1 MNIKSLTASFILIG
15 VFSSGFAQKIKYKDL
30 FVLLNAKRYAEAEPF
45 LKKYLKDN
53 TDNPNAY
60 LFMGFIYQDKSAHL
74 DMLKDTRQLVSQI
87 DSAVLFYDKAYKSIT
102 EKELNKNEEYYQVYS
117 RRDLRT
123 GKFGIKLSD
132 VQLDLENRMKIKER
146 STQIL
151 MLKAQFTAAENYF
164 QKAQKLFLEI
174 QKAYPGQK
182 ELYLRA
188 DDQTIANLTQLAK
201 LYDSCHLSFNEYKAT
216 SQALGKTG
224 YNQDLDPQ
232 EIKEFKVDGVAPV
245 DFYHDDLKIWDYKR
259 WALKGEETI
268 EKEIK
273 PIREQLVAVD
283 AEISKLQQKIKSDS
297 LPVPLEIAALRKKA
311 QFATLRAIDPSPLP
325 LDVFGMRIAELD
337 YGSQVAADRPLRDSL
352 NAALYVNGLQREIPL
367 AHKTDSLAGALDVK
381 DIEAE
386 SVNYRNFVTASYG
399 TTEVLKN
406 LIKTTKEFSARE
418 VVKKEQELKKR
429 DAALKWIIDG
439 QDSVPLFLE
448 VSSASKLKPLILQE
462 MKYTAGLKYVD
473 SLANGYFYPIN
484 PARRPD
490 GKATF
495 QVDNAAFRKRNLPFT
510 KALTIQDEKGLV
522 SFVLF
527 YSEVKIKDKF
537 PATLA
542 KIYKV
547 EGVAWSINHGFD
559 QLPDEI
565 IFHPDSFELS
575 VKTKSSIG
583 ETFVVTFD
591 KTGKLVK

>member
-1 MNIKSLTASFILIG
+1 MNIKSLTVSFILIG
-15 VFSSGFAQKIKYKDL
+15 IFSSGIAQKIKYKDL

-53 TDNPNAY
+53 TDNPNAF
-60 LFMGFIYQDKSAHL
+60 LFMGFIYQDKVSHL
-74 DMLKDTRQLVSQI
+74 DVLKDTRQLVSQI
-87 DSAVLFYDKAYKSIT
+87 DSAVLFYDKAYKTIT

-146 STQIL
+146 GTQAL
-151 MLKAQFTAAENYF
+151 TLKAHFVAAENYF
-164 QKAQKLFLEI
+164 QKAQKLFLEV
-174 QKAYPGQK
+174 QKTYPGQK

-188 DDQTIANLTQLAK
+188 DDQTIAKLTQIAK
-201 LYDSCHLSFNEYKAT
+201 LYDSCHLSFNEYKTASAT
-216 SQALGKTG
+216 FGKTA

-232 EIKEFKVDGVAPV
+232 EIKDFKVDGIAPV

-273 PIREQLVAVD
+273 PMRDELVAVD
-283 AEISKLQQKIKSDS
+283 AEISKLQQKIKTDSVAITSD
-297 LPVPLEIAALRKKA
+297 IAAVRKKA
-311 QFATLRAIDPSPLP
+311 LFPSLRAIDPNPLP
-325 LDVFGMRIAELD
+325 LEVFGMRIAELE
-337 YGSQVAADRPLRDSL
+337 YGSQVAADRPVRDST
-352 NAALYVNGLQREIPL
+352 NAALYVNGLRKEITL
-367 AHKTDSLAGALDVK
+367 ARKTDSLVSVLEAK

-386 SVNYRNFVTASYG
+386 SANYGAFVTASYG

-406 LIKTTKEFSARE
+406 LIKTTKEFSTREIAR
-418 VVKKEQELKKR
+418 KESELKKR

-448 VSSASKLKPLILQE
+448 ISSASKLKPLILLDS
-462 MKYTAGLKYVD
+462 KYTAGLKYVD
-473 SLANGYFYPIN
+473 SLASGYYYLIHPN
-484 PARRPD
+484 RGPD
-490 GKATF
+490 GKASF

-522 SFVLF
+522 SFVMF
-527 YSEVKIKDKF
+527 YSEVKLANKF
-537 PATLA
+537 PATIA
-542 KIYKV
+542 KIYKA
-547 EGVAWSINHGFD
+547 EGLAWSVNHAFD

-565 IFHPDSFELS
+565 IFHPDTFDLS

-591 KTGKLVK
+591 KSGKVVK